1 VGIVAE
7 RLWQAAN
14 QMLVIV
20 EPGTPAGFARILD
33 ARRQLLGLGAH
44 MVGPCAGA
52 GHCPLKAPDWCHFAV
67 RLARSRSHMH
77 AKGASVP
84 FEDEKFSWLAVSR
97 MPGAAAA
104 ARVLA
109 PPRRIK
115 AGIGLKL
122 CTAEGLAERH
132 VARRDGPAYKACR
145 KLGWG
150 DGLMA
155 EQLTE
160 FDQ

>member
-1 VGIVAE
+1 MPARQPAE
-7 RLWQAAN
+7 LVLTARAGTPLGEIEATLAAN
-14 QMLVIV
+14 GQELAF
-20 EPGTPAGFARILD
+20 EPLDHSAIYHHAPRVGTIG
-33 ARRQLLGLGAH
+33 GT
-44 MVGPCAGA
+44 V
-52 GHCPLKAPDWCHFAV
+52 AV
-67 RLARSRSHMH
+67 N
-77 AKGASVP
+77 AS
-84 FEDEKFSWLAVSR
+84 
-97 MPGAAAA
+97 G
-104 ARVLA
+104 
-109 PPRRIK
+109 PRRIK

>member
-1 VGIVAE
+1 MHHLLEGGI
-7 RLWQAAN
+7 QAYLDQN
-14 QMLVIV
+14 
-20 EPGTPAGFARILD
+20 FALTLD
-33 ARRQLLGLGAH
+33 GGYHESLN
-44 MVGPCAGA
+44 V
-52 GHCPLKAPDWCHFAV
+52 DV
-67 RLARSRSHMH
+67 
-77 AKGASVP
+77 KGY
-84 FEDEKFSWLAVSR
+84 
-97 MPGAAAA
+97 
-104 ARVLA
+104 
-109 PPRRIK
+109 K